1 MADNP
6 PALRYPTDIATDHA
20 DWVLFEFFDY
30 TPPFQADAGKAGEA
44 NTAAGF
50 ISEYNAGF
58 VNEKKETILK
68 KANGYN
74 SIALYMPEDI
84 AANYSQN
91 WSGRE
96 FHPIAAAALR
106 SSGQMFGD
114 VAAAAKKGGLA
125 GASAA
130 ATTGI
135 GTMVNSLTNQALG
148 GIGGT
153 MKSLTAGAISNAI
166 NSSGFA
172 GGLTPNDV
180 LASQGGQI
188 LNPNTEVL
196 YQGPQL
202 RNFAFNYKMV
212 ARNEQESKNIQQ
224 ICQTFK
230 RASLPRAQGGGEKN
244 LIGVPH
250 IVKFTF
256 KHKSEENKWIAQYK
270 PCAIGSVNITYT
282 PDGTWATYRD
292 GSPVAII
299 LQLQFQEL
307 KLIFEDDIS
316 ADLTKSGY

>member
-1 MADNP
+1 MADNNP
-6 PALRYPTDIATDHA
+6 ILRYPEDIAYDHA
-20 DWVLFEFFDY
+20 DWVKFEFFNY
-30 TPPFQADAGKAGEA
+30 MPPFKADAGKKGEP
-44 NTAAGF
+44 NTAAAL
-50 ISEYNAGF
+50 IAEYNASVTGLQPL
-58 VNEKKETILK
+58 E
-68 KANGYN
+68 KANGYP
-74 SIALYMPEDI
+74 SIAMYMPEDV
-84 AANYSQN
+84 ASNYSQN
-91 WSGRE
+91 WGGRE

-114 VAAAAKKGGLA
+114 VADAAKKGGLA

-148 GIGGT
+148 GVGGT
-153 MKSLTAGAISNAI
+153 MKTLTAGAISNAL

-172 GGLTPNDV
+172 GGITANDV
-180 LASQGGQI
+180 LASQGGSI

-212 ARNEQESKNIQQ
+212 ARNEKESNNIRE
-224 ICQTFK
+224 ICQAFK
-230 RASLPRAQGGGEKN
+230 RASLPRALGEGEKN

-256 KHKSEENKWIAQYK
+256 KHKSEDNKWIAQYK
-270 PCAIGSVNITYT
+270 HCAIGSVNITYT

-307 KLIFEDDIS
+307 KLIFENEIS
-316 ADLTKSGY
+316 ADPTKSGY

>member
-1 MADNP
+1 MADNNP
-6 PALRYPTDIATDHA
+6 ILRYPADIAYDHA
-20 DWVLFEFFDY
+20 DWVLFEFYDY
-30 TPPFQADAGKAGEA
+30 LPPFKTASDTAKNTPEA
-44 NTAAGF
+44 LIA
-50 ISEYNAGF
+50 EYNNSVKSAP
-58 VNEKKETILK
+58 LA
-68 KANGYN
+68 KAKGYEP
-74 SIALYMPEDI
+74 IAMYMPEDV

-91 WSGRE
+91 WNGRE
-96 FHPIAAAALR
+96 FHPIAAAAL
-106 SSGQMFGD
+106 SASGEVFGK
-114 VAAAAKKGGLA
+114 VEAGAKSGGLA
-125 GASAA
+125 GATTAA
-130 ATTGI
+130 I
-135 GTMVNSLTNQALG
+135 GGAEGMVNRLTDKAFG
-148 GIGGT
+148 GISGT
-153 MKSLTAGAISNAI
+153 MKTLTAGVIANAI
-166 NSSGFA
+166 NRSSFA
-172 GGLTPNDV
+172 GGLTANDV

-202 RNFAFNYKMV
+202 RSFAFNYKMV
-212 ARNEQESKNIQQ
+212 ARNEPESRNIQR
-224 ICQTFK
+224 ICQMFK
-230 RASLPRAQGGGEKN
+230 RASLPRALGSGEKN